1 MNDYRDL
8 PLFAAAERSAGA
20 APASIQAAIVPY
32 PIARNVRLVQ
42 DLARTFVRLRD
53 QHGRRSRSILLNRK
67 FKPIGARLRRMGVP
81 AETVSQELSRLESAV
96 AGVVWRHDGCPSL
109 KSGGE
114 SAA

>member
-8 PLFAAAERSAGA
+8 PLFASVERSADA
-20 APASIQAAIVPY
+20 VPANLQAAIVPY

-53 QHGRRSRSILLNRK
+53 QHGHRSRSILLRRR
-67 FKPIGARLRRMGVP
+67 FRPIGARLRRMGVP
-81 AETVSQELSRLESAV
+81 AEAVSQELSRLESAV
-96 AGVVWRHDGCPSL
+96 ARVVWRHDGCPSL
-109 KSGGE
+109 KANGG